1 MQKARKPLD
10 KGSKRGYNNKAVAKR
25 VERSGRASKKDLK
38 KVLTNEKRHDIID
51 KLFQSST
58 GA

>member
-10 KGSKRGYNNKAVAKR
+10 KGNERRYNNKAAAKR
-25 VERSGRASKKDLK
+25 VERSGRASKKYFK